1 MCDIIRL
8 TWQGEETVKAAQL
21 LLLRA
26 AQIEIVLPQDYNYIL
41 YQALYPLDI
50 ISKHEIDD
58 LEGGPELLEDIAEIE
73 GLGEL
78 SELVDW
84 LVDLDATV
92 HVFAPPAMVILVPRE
107 RTLH

>member
-1 MCDIIRL
+1 MRDTIRL
-8 TWQGEETVKAAQL
+8 NWQGHETIEAVQL
-21 LLLRA
+21 LLLQA

-41 YQALYPLDI
+41 YQAMHPADVATR
-50 ISKHEIDD
+50 HEIND
-58 LEGGPELLEDIAEIE
+58 LEGGPELLKNIAEID

-92 HVFAPPAMVILVPRE
+92 HVFVPPAVVILIPCE
-107 RTLH
+107 RVLH